1 MDELTIQTLIKAK
14 YAGSISEIS
23 SYTSLA
29 VQTVAIIIGGIIIWR
44 ASSVLHKRKLAE
56 RSRKQYFE
64 TSYSKGWKRKS

>member
-14 YAGSISEIS
+14 YAGALSDMS

-29 VQTVAIIIGGIIIWR
+29 IQAIAVIIGGIIIWR
-44 ASSVLHKRKLAE
+44 ASAVLHKRKLAE

-64 TSYSKGWKRKS
+64 TSYSKGWKRKN